1 MGSKLVY
8 NLHTAYKIILIAF
21 IFRIMEWT
29 DKHDIQLAREVLV
42 SEPYHFRPRTVER
55 GNIWQEIANRLNE
68 STLLRFKVTK
78 RSTREHFTLLLE
90 KYKLKRKNEAKL
102 SGVDVQDSELD
113 IAMEEIWEK
122 WQEAESQD
130 AACNVTNKK
139 KMEADR
145 ASAEEVRKKACEK
158 LGESTKRKK
167 LDEEGTEIIPKKSRR
182 YGSDTIEF
190 LREKAKQDRAAR
202 QEELKCKEKEQERQ
216 TQLQEQVA
224 QSQQQQQQQQ
234 MLMIN
239 MMQQQNKAVLELMAK
254 LSQPK

>member
-1 MGSKLVY
+1 
-8 NLHTAYKIILIAF
+8 
-21 IFRIMEWT
+21 MEWT
-29 DKHDIQLAREVLV
+29 NKHDIQLAREVLV
-42 SEPYHFRPRTVER
+42 SEPYRFRPRTVER
-55 GNIWQEIANRLNE
+55 GKIWQEITNRLNE
-68 STLLRFKVTK
+68 STLVRFRVTK
-78 RSTREHFTLLLE
+78 RSTREHFSLLLE
-90 KYKLKRKNEAKL
+90 KYKLKCKNEAKL

-113 IAMEEIWEK
+113 TAMEEIWEK

-158 LGESTKRKK
+158 LGESTKRK
-167 LDEEGTEIIPKKSRR
+167 LDEGSTEIIPKKSRR

-190 LREKAKQDRAAR
+190 LREKAKQDLAAR
-202 QEELKCKEKEQERQ
+202 QEELKCKEREQERQ
-216 TQLQEQVA
+216 TQLQEQFA
-224 QSQQQQQQQQ
+224 QAQQQQQQQQ
-234 MLMIN
+234 MLMLN